1 MTDLA
6 ETKPAMKA
14 VDQMYYE
21 RHGIHMDDDSA
32 RAFMGVIILADALE
46 RAGSTD
52 TEKLRDALAAT
63 DLNGDDCI
71 LAWDGVAFDEKGQNT
86 RGRGMMGQLFDG
98 TPKTVW
104 PFEIASEEVVY
115 PQPAWNER

>member
-1 MTDLA
+1 
-6 ETKPAMKA
+6 
-14 VDQMYYE
+14 MYYE

-71 LAWDGVAFDEKGQNT
+71 LAGDGVAFDEKGQNT